1 MTQAPAKPHRVVIVG
16 AGFGGLEAA
25 FGLAGAPVEITLID
39 RRNHHLFQPL
49 LYQVATA
56 SLATSEIA
64 WPIRYLLRDR
74 PEVRTLFAN
83 VCGVD
88 AAAKQVQLDDG
99 GSIPYDTLI
108 LATGARH
115 AYFGH
120 DEWEPFAPG
129 LKTLEDATTLRRRI
143 LVAFERAER
152 DGVDWR
158 ELGTSQIDLFRSDME
173 ILSVIPP
180 RDYIGAME
188 SVDEVIAMVQQLLDA
203 GAAYELDHGD
213 IYASIEATKQF
224 GYESN
229 LDRATME
236 EYFAERGG
244 DPEREGKRDP
254 LDALVWRGHREG
266 EPAWDSPFGPGRPGW
281 HVECSAIATNRLG
294 SHFAIQGGGS
304 DLAFPHH
311 EFSAAHAEAALKVER
326 MAGHYV
332 HAGMIALDGV
342 KMSKSLGNL
351 VFVHK
356 LSEAGHDPSAIRLAV
371 FAGHYR
377 EDRDFSDAILA
388 EAEERLAR
396 WREQLASEVSE
407 AEATEVVDKLRAILA
422 DDLNTPEAL
431 SLLDGV
437 AGDCNQ
443 IIATALDGLLGVRI

>member
-1 MTQAPAKPHRVVIVG
+1 MH
-16 AGFGGLEAA
+16 
-25 FGLAGAPVEITLID
+25 
-39 RRNHHLFQPL
+39 
-49 LYQVATA
+49 
-56 SLATSEIA
+56 A
-64 WPIRYLLRDR
+64 WPTPSVPAVAGTPAPPKLYDTADQLVK
-74 PEVRTLFAN
+74 EVDTTPDAN
-83 VCGVD
+83 GEVGLYVCG
-88 AAAKQVQLDDG
+88 
-99 GSIPYDTLI
+99 ITPYDSTHLGHAATYLTFDLVQRQLI
-108 LATGARH
+108 ANGH
-115 AYFGH
+115 AVHYVQNIT
-120 DEWEPFAPG
+120 DVDDP
-129 LKTLEDATTLRRRI
+129 L
-143 LVAFERAER
+143 FERAAR

-188 SVDEVIAMVQQLLDA
+188 SVDEVIAMVQRLLA
-203 GAAYELDHGD
+203 KGAAYELDHGD
-213 IYASIEATKQF
+213 IYASIEATQQF

-236 EYFAERGG
+236 QFFAERGG

-254 LDALVWRGHREG
+254 LDALIWRGHREG

-294 SHFAIQGGGS
+294 AHFAIQGGGS

-311 EFSAAHAEAALKVER
+311 EFSAAHAEAALEVDR
-326 MAGHYV
+326 MASHYV

-356 LSEAGHDPSAIRLAV
+356 LSEQGHDPSAIRLAV

-377 EDRDFSDAILA
+377 TDRDFSDAIMDEA
-388 EAEERLAR
+388 EARLAR
-396 WREQLASEVSE
+396 WREQLGGEASE
-407 AEATEVVDKLRAILA
+407 AEAIAVVNELRAHLA
-422 DDLNTPEAL
+422 NDLDTPRAL
-431 SLLDGV
+431 TLIDGV
-437 AGDCNQ
+437 TGDHDR

>member
-1 MTQAPAKPHRVVIVG
+1 MH
-16 AGFGGLEAA
+16 
-25 FGLAGAPVEITLID
+25 
-39 RRNHHLFQPL
+39 
-49 LYQVATA
+49 
-56 SLATSEIA
+56 A
-64 WPIRYLLRDR
+64 WPTPSVPAVAGTPAPLKLYDTADQLVK
-74 PEVRTLFAN
+74 EVDTTPDAN
-83 VCGVD
+83 GEVGLYVCG
-88 AAAKQVQLDDG
+88 
-99 GSIPYDTLI
+99 ITPYDSTHLGHAATYLTFDLVQRQLI
-108 LATGARH
+108 ANGH
-115 AYFGH
+115 AVHYVQNIT
-120 DEWEPFAPG
+120 DVDDP
-129 LKTLEDATTLRRRI
+129 L
-143 LVAFERAER
+143 FERAAR

-188 SVDEVIAMVQQLLDA
+188 SVDEVIDMVQRLLAA

-213 IYASIEATKQF
+213 IYASIEATQQF

-236 EYFAERGG
+236 QFFAERGG

-254 LDALVWRGHREG
+254 LDALIWRGHREG
-266 EPAWDSPFGPGRPGW
+266 EPAWESPFGPGRPGW

-294 SHFAIQGGGS
+294 AHFAIQGGGS

-311 EFSAAHAEAALKVER
+311 EFSAAHAEAALDVDR
-326 MAGHYV
+326 MASHYV

-356 LSEAGHDPSAIRLAV
+356 LSEQGHDPSAIRLAV

-377 EDRDFSDAILA
+377 TDRDFSDAILDEA
-388 EAEERLAR
+388 EARLAR
-396 WREQLASEVSE
+396 WREQLGGEASE
-407 AEATEVVDKLRAILA
+407 AEAIAVVDELRAHLA
-422 DDLNTPEAL
+422 NDLDTPRAL
-431 SLLDGV
+431 TLIDGV
-437 AGDCNQ
+437 TGDHDR

>member
-1 MTQAPAKPHRVVIVG
+1 MH
-16 AGFGGLEAA
+16 
-25 FGLAGAPVEITLID
+25 
-39 RRNHHLFQPL
+39 
-49 LYQVATA
+49 
-56 SLATSEIA
+56 A
-64 WPIRYLLRDR
+64 WPDPSVPAVAGTPVALKLYDTADQRVK
-74 PEVRTLFAN
+74 EVDTTPDAN
-83 VCGVD
+83 GEVGMYVCG
-88 AAAKQVQLDDG
+88 
-99 GSIPYDTLI
+99 ITPYDSTHLGHAATYLTFDLAQRQLI
-108 LATGARH
+108 AN
-115 AYFGH
+115 GH
-120 DEWEPFAPG
+120 KVHYVQNITDVDDP
-129 LKTLEDATTLRRRI
+129 L
-143 LVAFERAER
+143 FERAER

-158 ELGTSQIDLFRSDME
+158 ELGTSQINLFRSDME

-244 DPEREGKRDP
+244 DPDREGKRDP

-294 SHFAIQGGGS
+294 GHFSIQGGGS

-311 EFSAAHAEAALKVER
+311 EFSAAHAEAALEVER

-396 WREQLASEVSE
+396 WREQLSEEVSE

-437 AGDCNQ
+437 AGDHDQ
-443 IIATALDGLLGVRI
+443 IIAAALDGLLGVRI

>member
-1 MTQAPAKPHRVVIVG
+1 MH
-16 AGFGGLEAA
+16 
-25 FGLAGAPVEITLID
+25 
-39 RRNHHLFQPL
+39 
-49 LYQVATA
+49 
-56 SLATSEIA
+56 A
-64 WPIRYLLRDR
+64 WPTPSVPAVAGTPAPLKLYDTADQRVK
-74 PEVRTLFAN
+74 EVDTTPNAN
-83 VCGVD
+83 GEVGLYVCG
-88 AAAKQVQLDDG
+88 
-99 GSIPYDTLI
+99 ITPYDSTHLGHAATYLTFDLVQRQLI
-108 LATGARH
+108 ANGH
-115 AYFGH
+115 AVHYVQNIT
-120 DEWEPFAPG
+120 DVDDP
-129 LKTLEDATTLRRRI
+129 L
-143 LVAFERAER
+143 FERAAR

-188 SVDEVIAMVQQLLDA
+188 SVDEVIAMVQRLLA
-203 GAAYELDHGD
+203 KGAAYELDHGD
-213 IYASIEATKQF
+213 IYASIEATQQF

-236 EYFAERGG
+236 QFFAERGG

-254 LDALVWRGHREG
+254 LDALIWRGHREG

-294 SHFAIQGGGS
+294 AHFAIQGGGS

-311 EFSAAHAEAALKVER
+311 EFSAAHAEAALEVDR
-326 MAGHYV
+326 MASHYV

-356 LSEAGHDPSAIRLAV
+356 LSEQGHDPSAIRLAV

-377 EDRDFSDAILA
+377 TDRDFSDAIMDEA
-388 EAEERLAR
+388 EARLAR
-396 WREQLASEVSE
+396 WREQLVGEASE
-407 AEATEVVDKLRAILA
+407 AEAIAVVNELRAHLA
-422 DDLNTPEAL
+422 NDLDTPRAL
-431 SLLDGV
+431 TLIDGV
-437 AGDCNQ
+437 TGDHDR